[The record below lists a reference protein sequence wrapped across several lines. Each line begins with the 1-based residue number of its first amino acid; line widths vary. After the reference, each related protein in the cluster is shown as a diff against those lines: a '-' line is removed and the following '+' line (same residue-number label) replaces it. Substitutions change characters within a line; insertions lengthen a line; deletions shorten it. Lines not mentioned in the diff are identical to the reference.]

1 MSFLANGIFARARLL
16 SKEFETEVGKYMFND
31 VENVRTVDFRNNSIA
46 ATEEINNWISQ
57 QTKGMINPMYSE
69 TLKSD

>member
-1 MSFLANGIFARARLL
+1 
-16 SKEFETEVGKYMFND
+16 MFND